1 MGPKPHVGRG
11 PHSAEHV
18 VIAREAARRLAPE
31 HRPQRTFRS
40 GRRDFAYRE
49 ACKLGGHRVKAARLA
64 LSFGAFTALGEGQEP
79 ESSGSHGRRPE
90 EGLGALKV

>member
-31 HRPQRTFRS
+31 HSSTNHFEEDGASVYGRPVSSVARASCQNDLAHLIAP
-40 GRRDFAYRE
+40 GVRR
-49 ACKLGGHRVKAARLA
+49 
-64 LSFGAFTALGEGQEP
+64 LGEGQEP
-79 ESSGSHGRRPE
+79 EAPAVTREAEEDWGR
-90 EGLGALKV
+90 